1 MGKFCRLLESV
12 VIVRFDYFF
21 GGLGSILGLE
31 GKGQKGEQDQDGE
44 EKRRAKHSVRRI
56 MDGGKVGE
64 ANVRGVGK
72 NFSLAGEGE

>member
-1 MGKFCRLLESV
+1 
-12 VIVRFDYFF
+12 
-21 GGLGSILGLE
+21 LGLE
-31 GKGQKGEQDQDGE
+31 GKGQEGEQDQDGE